1 MRFHLKGMLLLAL
14 SFVSFSAI
22 ADNVTTL
29 ELVQNS
35 GETAQFELGKSPV
48 VSTSHDSLVIAD
60 ATREVRVALSE
71 VKMYHFLTA
80 DATSIN
86 NVNGKSTA
94 AHSFRGGVVK
104 FDGLRAS
111 NPIIVATVD
120 GKVIAN
126 VRSSSNG
133 SAVIDL
139 NAFGHG
145 LYIVKTATGSYK
157 FKF

>member
-35 GETAQFELGKSPV
+35 GETTQFELGKSPV
-48 VSTSHDSLVIAD
+48 VSTNHDSLVIAD

-111 NPIIVATVD
+111 PIIVATVD

>member
-35 GETAQFELGKSPV
+35 GETTQFELGKSPV
-48 VSTSHDSLVIAD
+48 VSTNHDSLVI
-60 ATREVRVALSE
+60 
-71 VKMYHFLTA
+71 A

-86 NVNGKSTA
+86 NVNGKSAA
-94 AHSFRGGVVK
+94 AHSFRGGVIK

-111 NPIIVATVD
+111 SPIIVATVE

>member
-48 VSTSHDSLVIAD
+48 VSTNHDSLVI
-60 ATREVRVALSE
+60 
-71 VKMYHFLTA
+71 A

-111 NPIIVATVD
+111 SPIIVATVD

>member
-86 NVNGKSTA
+86 NVNGKCNYSAPLTRKCQKSA
-94 AHSFRGGVVK
+94 LIISKLVL
-104 FDGLRAS
+104 GLFPNS
-111 NPIIVATVD
+111 C
-120 GKVIAN
+120 
-126 VRSSSNG
+126 
-133 SAVIDL
+133 
-139 NAFGHG
+139 
-145 LYIVKTATGSYK
+145 
-157 FKF
+157 